1 MKTKDAIQLGEQ
13 ISPLDQAGEIES
25 ANQFPW
31 NALIGFAIY
40 LLLAPAVLFISAGTW
55 QWGWAWV
62 YSGVTIILTLVNRIA
77 MFRINPDLAQ
87 ERANYRDAQGVKPWD
102 RVLGVIVGLYGNLV
116 ILIVAGLDKRF
127 GWSPEFSLTVPFATL
142 VIALLGFFLGTWALL
157 VNRFFSAVVRIQ
169 TDRGHRV
176 CTTGPYRFVRHPG
189 YAGGILF
196 CLATPFILETV
207 WALVPAVLMTAL
219 MTVRTALE
227 DQTLQEELDGYQ
239 EYARKVRYRL
249 LPGVW

>member
-1 MKTKDAIQLGEQ
+1 MSEEKKHNVNDNLSVENVNEQ
-13 ISPLDQAGEIES
+13 AEA

-31 NALIGFAIY
+31 KALIGFAIY
-40 LLLAPAVLFISAGTW
+40 LLLAPVVLFISAGTW
-55 QWGWAWV
+55 QWEWAWV
-62 YSGVTIILTLVNRIA
+62 YSGMTIILTVVSRVL
-77 MFRINPDLAQ
+77 MFRMNPGLAQ
-87 ERANYRDAQGVKPWD
+87 ERASYRDAQGVKPWD
-102 RVLGVIVGLYGNLV
+102 RVLGVVAFLYGNLA

-127 GWSPEFSLTVPFATL
+127 GWPPEISLTVPLVAL

-169 TDRGHRV
+169 TDRGHTV

-207 WALVPAVLMTAL
+207 WALVPAVLMAAL
-219 MTVRTALE
+219 MIVRTALE
-227 DQTLQEELDGYQ
+227 DKTLQAELDGYRK
-239 EYARKVRYRL
+239 YARKVRYRL